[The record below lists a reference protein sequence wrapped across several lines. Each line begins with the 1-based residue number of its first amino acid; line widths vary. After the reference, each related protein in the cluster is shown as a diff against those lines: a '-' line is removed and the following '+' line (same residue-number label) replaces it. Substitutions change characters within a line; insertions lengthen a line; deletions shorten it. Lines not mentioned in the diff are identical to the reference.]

1 MKLQEEN
8 TELREAIELLQ
19 VVPLIGEEHENK
31 WAGIGQR
38 RSSPDGMEQG
48 EDTREPYVEKTNL
61 NCFYK

>member
-8 TELREAIELLQ
+8 TELREAIELMQ
-19 VVPLIGEEHENK
+19 VVPLTAAEQENR
-31 WAGIGQR
+31 WAGRGMR